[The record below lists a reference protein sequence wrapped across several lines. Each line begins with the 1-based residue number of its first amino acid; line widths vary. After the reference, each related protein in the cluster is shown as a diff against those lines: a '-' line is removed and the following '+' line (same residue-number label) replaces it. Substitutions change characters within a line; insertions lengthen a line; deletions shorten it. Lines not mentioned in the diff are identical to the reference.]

1 MTHKVVLEITS
12 KKLFT
17 LFSPFTSWYRFCRN
31 TIYLIV
37 LKKNSIGIL
46 VISFKMADFFWK
58 SACTQYLKVSW
69 LFEILWANPAIKLF
83 SAILFNEWISLFDEN
98 LTLCS
103 QDTVLIFLFIFGGST
118 NFKSRDV
125 IIDIAAH

>member
-37 LKKNSIGIL
+37 LKKSSIGIL
-46 VISFKMADFFWK
+46 VISFKMADFFLEK
-58 SACTQYLKVSW
+58 RMYPI
-69 LFEILWANPAIKLF
+69 FESFVAF
-83 SAILFNEWISLFDEN
+83 
-98 LTLCS
+98 
-103 QDTVLIFLFIFGGST
+103 
-118 NFKSRDV
+118 
-125 IIDIAAH
+125 